1 MTDAEKAAGELST
14 ANVDASTEELDLD
27 ALTTPSS
34 FEDDKGNSYSNKS
47 LDAPAGTASKT
58 EEAEGKGKTPADPVA
73 PAANADADTQFR
85 ATLQAQL
92 RAKHGDSIEVPKEV
106 TRENYLDYVAKIS
119 QPRLHPEAL
128 RLQQA
133 LERGAK
139 PEEYFQN
146 YGAIDARIRMGDTD
160 LMRLHIKEKF
170 GKSEENPD
178 GWDDEK
184 VEAALQAKERA
195 GSLMFDAEEL
205 RGQLRKHKAEQQAE
219 VDSYGQPPAPPDMND
234 PKVYGKFKQ
243 DLTAAF
249 NEVAKDGKLYG
260 LDLGKAE
267 DQAKWLTRA
276 EELLKPDETGV
287 SQTVKQLQSN
297 NGILKAAI
305 LLDMAEKG
313 LINAEITK
321 RVEQVKNT
329 ILGELDQNPPAS
341 AGNPNRED
349 GALDLE
355 ALGRPT
361 ILMDGQR

>member
-1 MTDAEKAAGELST
+1 MTDAEKTAGE
-14 ANVDASTEELDLD
+14 VEVTEVELDLD
-27 ALTTPSS
+27 ALTAPSS
-34 FEDDKGNSYSNKS
+34 FQDEKGNSYTNRS
-47 LDAPAGTASKT
+47 LDAPAKATDKV
-58 EEAEGKGKTPADPVA
+58 EEAEGKGKTPAETTT
-73 PAANADADTQFR
+73 PAANIDADTQFR
-85 ATLQAQL
+85 AQLQAQL
-92 RAKHGDSIEVPKEV
+92 RAKHGDSIEVPNDV
-106 TRENYLDYVAKIS
+106 TRENYLDYVAKVS
-119 QPRLHPEAL
+119 QPKLHPEAL

-133 LERGAK
+133 LEKGAK

-146 YGAIDARIRMGDTD
+146 YGALDARIRMGDTD

-184 VEAALQAKERA
+184 IEAALQAKERA
-195 GSLMFDAEEL
+195 GTLMFDAEEQ
-205 RGQLRKHKAEQQAE
+205 RSQRRQQKAQQQAE

-234 PKVYGKFKQ
+234 PKVYNAFKQ

-249 NEVAKDGKLYG
+249 NDITKDGKLYG
-260 LDLGKAE
+260 LELGKAE
-267 DQAKWLTRA
+267 DKVALLARA
-276 EELLKPDETGV
+276 EELLKPDATGL
-287 SQTVKQLQSN
+287 SPTVKLLQSN
-297 NGILKAAI
+297 NGILKAAL

-313 LINAEITK
+313 QINAQITK

-355 ALGRPT
+355 ALSRPAPM
-361 ILMDGQR
+361 MDGQR